1 MDWLVYVAVFLLG
14 TTVVTALFY
23 FTFNP
28 RMLASDSGQ
37 VDLVLVGRTLLMIIV
52 TSAAIAAMLVLG
64 RHYVFTPPAY

>member
-1 MDWLVYVAVFLLG
+1 MDWLIYVAVFLLG
-14 TTVVTALFY
+14 TATVTALFY

-28 RMLASDSGQ
+28 RMLATDSGE
-37 VDLVLVGRTLLMIIV
+37 VDLVLIGRTLLMIVV

>member
-1 MDWLVYVAVFLLG
+1 MDWWIYVAVFAVG
-14 TTVVTALFY
+14 TLAVTLLFY

-28 RMLASDSGQ
+28 RMLATESGE
-37 VDLVLVGRTLLMIIV
+37 VDLVLIGRTLLMIVV